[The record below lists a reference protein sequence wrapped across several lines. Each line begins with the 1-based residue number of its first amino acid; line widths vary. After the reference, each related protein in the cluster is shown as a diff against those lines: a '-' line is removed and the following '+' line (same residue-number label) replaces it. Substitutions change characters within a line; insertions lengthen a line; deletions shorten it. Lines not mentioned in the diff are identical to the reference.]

1 MRLFVP
7 LLILG
12 LAACTPLGQTS
23 ADSFLAREDKSGTC
37 SDGFPAPSK
46 ESVYAAGMRVLRQQG
61 YIPDPSLCA
70 SDSGTIMTRWKMSLS
85 PFAGTGYREKVTMN
99 IRPVR
104 GRTNYYELSTNV
116 IKQTNDNITEPSN
129 PIAAKW
135 VEGKR
140 NTTMEHLINRRVE
153 MYFLPSDVSP
163 EFREQYRMKP
173 GTSPRIRR
181 PDPVH
186 TEEKEGPI
194 PGLPP
199 LPGFPD

>member
-1 MRLFVP
+1 MRFLVP

-23 ADSFLAREDKSGTC
+23 ADSFLAREDKTGTA
-37 SDGFPAPSK
+37 SDGFPAPSQD
-46 ESVYAAGMRVLRQQG
+46 SVYDAGMRVLRQQG

-70 SDSGTIMTRWKMSLS
+70 RDAGAITTRWKISLS
-85 PFAGTGYREKVTMN
+85 PFAGTGYREKVTMR
-99 IRPVR
+99 IKPVR
-104 GRTNYYELSTNV
+104 GRANYYEIDTNV
-116 IKQTNDNITEPSN
+116 IKQMNDNIAEPSN

-163 EFREQYRMKP
+163 EFRKKYRMKP
-173 GTSPRIRR
+173 GTDPRLRK
-181 PDPVH
+181 PDPVPK
-186 TEEKEGPI
+186 KEGPI